1 MSVEQITANFR
12 ATSKARLDRL
22 KDSWATPDVAPKY
35 SYLDLRDGLGR

>member
-1 MSVEQITANFR
+1 MSVEQIA
-12 ATSKARLDRL
+12 ADWHVTSKARLDRL